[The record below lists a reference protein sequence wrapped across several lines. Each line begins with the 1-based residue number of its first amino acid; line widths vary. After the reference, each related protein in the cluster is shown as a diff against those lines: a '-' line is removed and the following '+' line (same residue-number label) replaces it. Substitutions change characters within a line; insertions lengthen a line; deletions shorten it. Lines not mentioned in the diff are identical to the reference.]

1 MQGGSLQSPAFRE
14 FDCYLF
20 GNEARGVPR
29 ERLATLDTTPFTIA
43 GNGAIE
49 SLNLA
54 SAVNMCVYE
63 LTRERV
69 NLRAPPTGDVR

>member
-1 MQGGSLQSPAFRE
+1 MHGTAITDSTFND

-29 ERLATLDTTPFTIA
+29 DALKECNATPFTIE
-43 GNGAIE
+43 GSGAID

-54 SAVNMCVYE
+54 SAVNISLFQLSQSKY
-63 LTRERV
+63 
-69 NLRAPPTGDVR
+69 